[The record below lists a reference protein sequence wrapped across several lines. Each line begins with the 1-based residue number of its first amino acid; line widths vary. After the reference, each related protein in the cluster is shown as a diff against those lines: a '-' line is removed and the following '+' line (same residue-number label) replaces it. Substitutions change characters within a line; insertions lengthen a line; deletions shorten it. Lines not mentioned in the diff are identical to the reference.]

1 MHARDSIGSHPSS
14 QALIEVRQTEILL
27 CFASSSPLHG
37 ALQKLHEH
45 FGGGGIGSGR
55 RHGTV
60 DAMPAAFFHLLLLSL
75 SIELQQFDSSP
86 VHQKPFRTLESNL
99 IFASSIVLHGYPS
112 NTCPS
117 VK

>member
-1 MHARDSIGSHPSS
+1 
-14 QALIEVRQTEILL
+14 
-27 CFASSSPLHG
+27 
-37 ALQKLHEH
+37 
-45 FGGGGIGSGR
+45 
-55 RHGTV
+55 
-60 DAMPAAFFHLLLLSL
+60 MPAAFFHLLLLSL